1 MKTGITILLVILL
14 SAFSGFAQQV
24 DTTAVAAG
32 DTVTMSIAPADFG
45 ATEQYL
51 KLAAYTSPFLN
62 TAGKPVVYDIQQYQP
77 PRVNAIVF
85 AVLVLM
91 LVIIAYLRTA
101 FSNELEDM
109 LQSFANRNIAQQIF
123 RTQTSELTFSSFL
136 LHVNFILVISLYIR
150 FALVKFFQVSS
161 LESFTSILFLIF
173 LFTFFYGAKTLT
185 TNLIGVVFEM
195 KEVTDEYL
203 FNFFTVCKT
212 LGLTLIPALFV
223 FYTAPDKYFKLIF
236 IITLILVAVF
246 TLLFIWRGLST
257 GYKLLY
263 KSVYHFF
270 IYVCVVEISPIFL
283 LFKLLTKTVV

>member
-1 MKTGITILLVILL
+1 M
-14 SAFSGFAQQV
+14 SFAKAQ
-24 DTTAVAAG
+24 DTALAVPA
-32 DTVTMSIAPADFG
+32 DTFTQSVAPADFG

-51 KLAAYTSPFLN
+51 KMAEYSSPWLTTS
-62 TAGKPVVYDIQQYQP
+62 GKSVVYDIQQYKP
-77 PRVNAIVF
+77 PRANAIIF
-85 AVLVLM
+85 GVLVVM
-91 LVIIAYLRTA
+91 LIIIAYLRTA

-109 LQSFANRNIAQQIF
+109 LQSFINRNIAQQIF

-195 KEVTDEYL
+195 KEETDEYL

-223 FYTAPDKYFKLIF
+223 FYTAPDKYFELIF
-236 IITLILVAVF
+236 IITLILVALFV
-246 TLLFIWRGLST
+246 LLFIWRGLST